1 MQTIALDGTPIWTE
15 QADLIIDDP
24 SALAA
29 VVAVRERVYEFLA
42 EQGRAV
48 AVCPTCAGTVELD
61 LAFYAVALRLPSWR
75 VTDGAFLAVPGLA
88 HPEPPEPP
96 ILRPTQERPVAAR
109 GIALRP
115 PRPPRAARIDFV
127 LPSARTGLADA
138 DDAVAGSLADI
149 EPGREAEAWRTWAPP
164 DRDQP
169 DERMYWAPSRAGF
182 RAVLRLSV
190 AVRSLRDSRSGPIEP
205 TPGSVEHLFLADL
218 QFLDALYTATHELP
232 VETPA
237 DGGEPRGTVHCDC
250 GARVPAGPLST
261 SAVTDSLITRNGG
274 VFDPQ
279 GRVAARRSGPTLT
292 GIAYSADA
300 AANLV
305 QADPEQGRRR
315 AGRATPGRPARRL
328 PRSAGSSTDSD
339 RRRWTSSDW

>member
-1 MQTIALDGTPIWTE
+1 MTPDPAATARLDALRQFSVYLADAQHRVGVDPPRCAAVAGLIVPPAQRIHHERALLRGELVQTIALDGTPIWAE

-29 VVAVRERVYEFLA
+29 VVAVRERVYGFLV

-48 AVCPTCAGTVELD
+48 AVCPTCAGTVDLD

-109 GIALRP
+109 GIAPRP

-190 AVRSLRDSRSGPIEP
+190 AVTSLRDSRSGPIEP

-237 DGGEPRGTVHCDC
+237 NGGEPRGTVHC
-250 GARVPAGPLST
+250 AAGH
-261 SAVTDSLITRNGG
+261 A
-274 VFDPQ
+274 F
-279 GRVAARRSGPTLT
+279 
-292 GIAYSADA
+292 
-300 AANLV
+300 
-305 QADPEQGRRR
+305 
-315 AGRATPGRPARRL
+315 L
-328 PRSAGSSTDSD
+328 PVR
-339 RRRWTSSDW
+339 